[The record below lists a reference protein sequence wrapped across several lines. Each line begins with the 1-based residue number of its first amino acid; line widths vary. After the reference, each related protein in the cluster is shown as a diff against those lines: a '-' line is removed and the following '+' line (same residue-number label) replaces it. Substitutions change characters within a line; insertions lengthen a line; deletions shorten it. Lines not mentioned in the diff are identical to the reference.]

1 MKKLG
6 VFEELVETCFCIFQ
20 KKINLVEKLSHILL
34 RYLEIRLDPPI
45 YLIEA
50 RTIVRSYPN
59 PSAAGGLKSTPSRWR
74 EGSPA
79 HFPVLTRSCTRGL

>member
-1 MKKLG
+1 MFLY
-6 VFEELVETCFCIFQ
+6 FP